1 MSRFANQFDYDLGS
15 LDNQPQQRQD
25 YLTENLYENDV
36 YEFDT
41 NGSRNINL
49 SLTSLESGDDADLY
63 LYEDSNSNG
72 ILDEDDYVLSSSVIA
87 NGVDTINY
95 QANEGTYFARV
106 SYFGSESDDRIDY
119 TLELS
124 ADITDTESS
133 IDKDFGLSLFGE
145 QAAFETGNINDQN
158 TSDTYAVSVVPGEV
172 IDITLAGL
180 SSDADL
186 RVVQDTN
193 QNDIVDEGQIYASG
207 TSPGSNTEIVSL
219 NEPGDYL
226 VEVYQFSGDTDYTL
240 QFDQEFV

>member
-72 ILDEDDYVLSSSVIA
+72 ILDDDDYVLSSSILA
-87 NGVDTINY
+87 NGEDSINY

-106 SYFGSESDDRIDY
+106 NYASSESDDRINY
-119 TLELS
+119 SLELS
-124 ADITDTESS
+124 ADIVGTESAV
-133 IDKDFGLSLFGE
+133 DKDFGFSLFGE
-145 QAAFETGNINDQN
+145 EAALETGSINSQN
-158 TSDTYAVSVVPGEV
+158 TSDTYALSVVSGEV

-180 SSDADL
+180 SNDADL

-193 QNDIVDEGQIYASG
+193 QNDIIDEGQIYASG
-207 TSPGSNTEIVSL
+207 TSPGTNTEIVSL
-219 NEPGDYL
+219 NEPGEYL
-226 VEVYQFSGDTDYTL
+226 VEVYQYSGDTDYTL